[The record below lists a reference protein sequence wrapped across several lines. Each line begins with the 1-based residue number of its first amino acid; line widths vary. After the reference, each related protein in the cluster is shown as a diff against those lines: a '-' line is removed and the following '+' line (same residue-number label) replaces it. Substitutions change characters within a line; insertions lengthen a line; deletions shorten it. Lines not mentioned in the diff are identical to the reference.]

1 MWDNRLS
8 ENTAVID
15 LAISHACKFG
25 SNTTN
30 REGLLTNRD
39 IACKPSY
46 VLFAH
51 MI

>member
-1 MWDNRLS
+1 MWANRLS

-30 REGLLTNRD
+30 REGLLTNRV